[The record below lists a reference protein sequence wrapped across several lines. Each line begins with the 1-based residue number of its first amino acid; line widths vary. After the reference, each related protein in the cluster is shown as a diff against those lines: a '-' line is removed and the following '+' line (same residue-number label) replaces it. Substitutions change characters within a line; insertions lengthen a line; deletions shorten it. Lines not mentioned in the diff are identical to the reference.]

1 MAKLYCNVRY
11 APWHASLVGI
21 IRWRVRCAAYVKM
34 AQIAQRGAV
43 FFAHPASK
51 VRVVQMLV
59 ARELRHILE
68 NAQTLLDGFLSLR
81 RQSAPIRQH
90 FIFNVIALLLGHLLP
105 DPLAVAHV
113 LLLLRRQLPKAL
125 LILQHPLLLFGA
137 EPLLVISVAV
147 VTILPAS

>member
-1 MAKLYCNVRY
+1 MRSLPA
-11 APWHASLVGI
+11 LVGI
-21 IRWRVRCAAYVKM
+21 IRWRVRSAANVQM
-34 AQIAQRGAV
+34 AQIAQQGAV
-43 FFAHPASK
+43 FCAHTTRK

-68 NAQTLLDGFLSLR
+68 NAQTLLNGFLSLR

-90 FIFNVIALLLGHLLP
+90 FIFNVIALLLRHLLP
-105 DPLAVAHV
+105 YPFAVAHV
-113 LLLLRRQLPKAL
+113 LLLLRRQLPKAS
-125 LILQHPLLLFGA
+125 LILEDALSLFGA